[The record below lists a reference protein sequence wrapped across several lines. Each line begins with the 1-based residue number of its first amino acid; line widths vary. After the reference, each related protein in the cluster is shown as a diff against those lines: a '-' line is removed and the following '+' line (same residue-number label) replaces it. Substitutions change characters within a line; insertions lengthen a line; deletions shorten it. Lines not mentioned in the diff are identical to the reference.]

1 MCDGSATGGRVLE
14 HLDPPVAPAELTPP
28 TRRGLRDEWRSA
40 LQLPRLLARTPRL
53 ALAPRGDGG
62 PVVLVPGW
70 RAPEASMAPMRAYLR
85 YLGHDAEHWGFG
97 TNHGNPARDGARLAR
112 RVCELAAERG
122 RPVALVGWS
131 LGGTVSREC
140 ARDVPEVV
148 DRVVTYGTPAIG
160 GPSYTI
166 AASGYGRGTAEGIA
180 RRVEELDRERPI
192 TVPLTV
198 IFTRRDRI
206 VSWGACIDRTSP
218 QARHV
223 EVRSTH
229 LSLGIDPDVWL
240 TVARALGPD
249 AA

>member
-1 MCDGSATGGRVLE
+1 
-14 HLDPPVAPAELTPP
+14 
-28 TRRGLRDEWRSA
+28 
-40 LQLPRLLARTPRL
+40 
-53 ALAPRGDGG
+53 
-62 PVVLVPGW
+62 
-70 RAPEASMAPMRAYLR
+70 MAPLRAYLR
-85 YLGHDAEHWGFG
+85 WLGHDATHWGFG
-97 TNHGNPARDGARLAR
+97 TNLGAPARDGRRLAQ
-112 RVCELAAERG
+112 RVRDLAAERG

-140 ARDVPEVV
+140 ARDVPEAVGH
-148 DRVVTYGTPAIG
+148 VVTYGTPAIG

-166 AASGYGRGTAEGIA
+166 VASNDDGRRTAEGIA
-180 RRVEELDRERPI
+180 RRAEKLDRDRPI

-218 QARHV
+218 RARHV

-240 TVARALGPD
+240 TVARALAPTGGRDPGRRRG
-249 AA
+249 APG

>member
-1 MCDGSATGGRVLE
+1 VIEHPGPPATPER
-14 HLDPPVAPAELTPP
+14 LTPP
-28 TRRGLRDEWRSA
+28 TRRALGDEWRSA
-40 LQLPRLLARTPRL
+40 LQLPRLIARSPGL

-70 RAPEASMAPMRAYLR
+70 RAPEASMAPLRSYLR
-85 YLGHDAEHWGFG
+85 FLGHDAHHWGLG

-112 RVCELAAERG
+112 RVRELAAEHG

-148 DRVVTYGTPAIG
+148 RHVVTYGTPAVG

-166 AASGYGRGTAEGIA
+166 AASGYGRSTAEGIA

-229 LSLGIDPDVWL
+229 LSLGIDPDVWI
-240 TVARALGPD
+240 TVARALAPTDG
-249 AA
+249 

>member
-1 MCDGSATGGRVLE
+1 VFE
-14 HLDPPVAPAELTPP
+14 HPGPPAAPDELIAP

-40 LQLPRLLARTPRL
+40 LQLPRLLARTPEL
-53 ALAPRGDGG
+53 ARAPRGDGG

-70 RAPEASMAPMRAYLR
+70 RAPESSMAPLRAYLR
-85 YLGHDAEHWGFG
+85 WLGHDAGHWGFG
-97 TNHGNPARDGARLAR
+97 TNHGDPARDGARLAE
-112 RVCELAAERG
+112 RVRDLAAERQ

-140 ARDVPEVV
+140 AREVPGSI
-148 DRVVTYGTPAIG
+148 RHVVTYGTPAIG

-166 AASGYGRGTAEGIA
+166 AASSYRRGTAEGIA
-180 RRVEELDRERPI
+180 RRVEERDRERPI
-192 TVPLTV
+192 RVPLTV

-218 QARHV
+218 QVRHV

-240 TVARALGPD
+240 TVARALAPTD
-249 AA
+249 TSA

>member
-1 MCDGSATGGRVLE
+1 MIE
-14 HLDPPVAPAELTPP
+14 HPGPPAAPDRLIPP
-28 TRRGLRDEWRSA
+28 TARGLSDEWRSA
-40 LQLPRLLARTPRL
+40 FQPPRLLARTPQL

-85 YLGHDAEHWGFG
+85 WLGHDAHHWGFG
-97 TNHGNPARDGARLAR
+97 TNHGDPARDGHRLAELVR
-112 RVCELAAERG
+112 GLAAEHQ

-140 ARDVPEVV
+140 ARDAPEAVGH
-148 DRVVTYGTPAIG
+148 VVTYGTPAIG

-166 AASGYGRGTAEGIA
+166 AASNYGRNTAEGIA
-180 RRVEELDRERPI
+180 RRVEELDRNRPI

-218 QARHV
+218 QVRHV

-240 TVARALGPD
+240 TVARALAPAD
-249 AA
+249 R